1 MRLMH
6 LSDLHL
12 GKKVCEFSMLEDQK
26 YILEQILRIAEEK
39 KAEGILICGDIYDKP
54 VPPAEAVG
62 LFDEFLT
69 RLSERKIPVFIISGN
84 HDSAQRLAFG
94 ARLMAGS
101 RIYFSGVF
109 CGAPEKITL
118 QDAYG
123 PLNLY
128 LLPFIKPSYV
138 RNVWP
143 DSGVKSYQDAMD
155 YVMQQIQVDTSERNI
170 LLAHQFVTGAVRSE
184 SEEVNVGGLDQVD
197 VSLFD
202 RFDYVALGHIHGPQT
217 ISRETVRYCGT
228 PLKYS
233 FSEAGQQKSVT
244 LVDLGKKG
252 DVAISTVP
260 LTPLRD
266 LREIRGS
273 YAEVTLKKNY
283 EGTSVGDYLHITL
296 TDEEDILDAMN
307 KLHSIYPNLM
317 KLDYDNQRTRET
329 QIIEDT
335 MPSENRSPM
344 QLFEEFYK
352 KQNNQ
357 PMNEEQTGLLKKL
370 IDEIWEEEQ

>member
-69 RLSERKIPVFIISGN
+69 RLSEREIPVFIISGN

-138 RNVWP
+138 RNVWS

-155 YVMQQIQVDTSERNI
+155 YVMQQTQVDTSERNI

-244 LVDLGKKG
+244 LVDLKKKG
-252 DVAISTVP
+252 DVEISTVP
-260 LTPLRD
+260 LIPLRD

-283 EGTSVGDYLHITL
+283 EGTPVGDYLHITL

-307 KLHSIYPNLM
+307 KLHSIYLNLM

-344 QLFEEFYK
+344 QLFEEFYE